1 MGSRTPND
9 PTKKSGFVAKVWD
22 ETKKEYRPIYTL
34 PDATDNVQGGVF
46 LSDSTNDLTNKA
58 ADGIRA
64 ATPFAVASV
73 NANANKKL
81 DKETLEAQTVKGD
94 VTFNKTITG
103 DISGNAGSANKW
115 KEAKQLELKV
125 GTNGTPVSVGIDGSQ
140 NVNLTINSINASDIS
155 GGQLSLDVIP
165 KAALERVITVANEA
179 ARFELT
185 KEKVQTG
192 DTVYQEDTEKMYFV
206 VNDEKLNQAAGYQEY
221 KVGTAGRLGTETVG
235 SSNNVN
241 HTAQAIWLDQG
252 YPKPITPKIG
262 EEYRPIYLNS
272 GVFTEI
278 GYSIKSN
285 VPENAKFTDTT
296 YTFFDARGFEPTAG
310 YPGLI
315 CGLDDNDLTRDTK
328 FLCGDGTWKV
338 AGEVTGV
345 KGAKEDS
352 FRKGNVNLTPENV
365 GALSLEGGILT
376 GGLTTCGVAP
386 TENDVYSLGT
396 STTKWSNVYASN
408 FHGNLK
414 GTADSAN
421 TVNNSIQMTGAITA
435 PAVSMNVSGAWKF
448 NTSIADKAVKRNHL
462 DSNIGIV
469 EVSSVEPTD
478 PHVQIW
484 IKP

>member
-1 MGSRTPND
+1 MGSRIPND

-185 KEKVQTG
+185 KETVQTG

-206 VNDEKLNQAAGYQEY
+206 VNDDKLNQAAGYQEY

-235 SSNNVN
+235 SSDNAA

-252 YPKPITPKIG
+252 YPKPISPQIG
-262 EEYRPIYLNS
+262 HASQPVYLDK

-278 GYSIKSN
+278 SYTIQSN
-285 VPENAKFTDTT
+285 VPKDAKFTDTT
-296 YTFFDARGFEPTAG
+296 YEVFKPATESAAG
-310 YPGLI
+310 STGLVPQPPM
-315 CGLDDNDLTRDTK
+315 GAQVK
-328 FLCGDGTWKV
+328 FLRGDGTWQI

-345 KGAKEDS
+345 KGAKEDT

-396 STTKWSNVYASN
+396 SATKWSNVYASN

-435 PAVSMNVSGAWKF
+435 PAVSMNVNGAWKF

-469 EVSSVEPTD
+469 EVSNVEPTD